1 MKISKY
7 FVALLF
13 SGAPLFALTG
23 CGGGSGSG
31 SGSSSVAAPSA
42 LSYTSPVTATQ
53 GTALTSLTPKV
64 TGTVTGYSVSPA
76 LPAGLSLNAT
86 SGAVSGTPTA
96 IAAQSTYTI
105 TAKNAAGSTT
115 FAWVLTVRSA
125 TAVSGTAAS
134 GAPIT
139 GSMNGTVLL
148 KDSSSP
154 AKTVS
159 TTTDDNGKYSF
170 TPAQIQGFAAPF
182 MLEISYKVGGAN
194 YYLHSAVTAE
204 DVASGNATINIT
216 PLTDLVIA
224 NLGNEIAAKI
234 FANGNYSSLLT
245 KTALDGGVTALDT
258 LLQPVLAQMGVAG
271 SVDLLRQSFAA
282 NGQGLDAVL
291 DALKVTIDPST
302 SAETITNRLNNTS
315 VSGTLS
321 APPTTPIAAG
331 ATNNVTDLQ
340 AINTV
345 FSNFA
350 SLMATAPSPTSAS
363 LLAFFDQTNFKDD
376 GKNLQAFLQNITSNP
391 VIAGGSLALSDI
403 VLESVPSWVTTV
415 PSGATAYKVSFT
427 VMQNTSPSSRHDFIV
442 YGSQGTWLILG
453 NQLVAKVTIS
463 AFEGDNN
470 GALCTGIQLNVAD
483 KGGVGINYAV
493 VTGPGLPAAGVLL
506 FNSGSASSFDLAAG
520 DPTTY
525 NGTATTPITI
535 SCSYQ
540 NTFLMSDAQI
550 QTITTLPAV
559 YTVKLYKDNGTP
571 SNLSD
576 DILVATYQPALLAA
590 PLLSASVTSALFAS
604 NITASPTVLSAAP
617 TGGTV
622 TVTWTAPTAS
632 GLYASSI
639 DLYVCNASACQDIS
653 QNLASSQTSATSSV
667 PTTSGTVT
675 GDGATVEYN
684 DSVFRTFWAS
694 PAGGSF

>member
-1 MKISKY
+1 VKISKY

-13 SGAPLFALTG
+13 SGALLFALTG
-23 CGGGSGSG
+23 CGGGGSK
-31 SGSSSVAAPSA
+31 SSPVAAPSA
-42 LSYTSPVTATQ
+42 LSYTSPVTTTQ
-53 GTALTSLTPKV
+53 GTAMTSLSPTV

-76 LPAGLSLNAT
+76 LPAGLSLNTT

-96 IAAQSTYTI
+96 ITAQATYTI
-105 TAKNAAGSTT
+105 TAKNATGSTT

-139 GSMNGTVLL
+139 GSMNGMVLL

-159 TTTDDNGKYSF
+159 TTTDNNGKYSF

-182 MLEISYKVGGAN
+182 MLEISYKVGGAG

-245 KTALDGGVTALDT
+245 KAALDGGVTALDN

-291 DALKVTIDPST
+291 DALKVTIDPT
-302 SAETITNRLNNTS
+302 TNAETITNRLNNTS

-321 APPTTPIAAG
+321 APPTTQLAAG
-331 ATNNVTDLQ
+331 GTNVTDLQ
-340 AINTV
+340 AINTT
-345 FSNFA
+345 FNNFA
-350 SLMATAPSPTSAS
+350 ALMATAPSPTSAS

-391 VIAGGSLALSDI
+391 VVAGGSLALSDI

-427 VMQNTSPSSRHDFIV
+427 VLQNTSPSSRRDFIV
-442 YGSQGTWLILG
+442 YLSQGAWLILG

-470 GALCTGIQLNVAD
+470 GALCSGIQLNVVD
-483 KGGVGINYAV
+483 KGGLGINYAV
-493 VTGPGLPAAGVLL
+493 VTGPGLPTAGVLL
-506 FNSGSASSFDLAAG
+506 FNSGSASSFAVAAG
-520 DPTTY
+520 DLTTY
-525 NGTATTPITI
+525 NGTSTTPVTV

-550 QTITTLPAV
+550 QTISTLPAV

-571 SNLSD
+571 RNLSD
-576 DILVATYQPALLAA
+576 DILVATYKPTLLAA
-590 PLLSASVTSALFAS
+590 PLRSASVTSALFAG

-617 TGGTV
+617 TGGRV
-622 TVTWTAPTAS
+622 TVTWKAPTAS
-632 GLYASSI
+632 ALYASSI
-639 DLYVCNASACQDIS
+639 DLYVCNASGCQDIN
-653 QNLASSQTSATSSV
+653 QNLSSAQTSATISV
-667 PTTSGTVT
+667 PATSGTVT
-675 GDGATVEYN
+675 GDGATVEYS

>member
-1 MKISKY
+1 VKISKY
-7 FVALLF
+7 FAVLLL

-23 CGGGSGSG
+23 CGDGK
-31 SGSSSVAAPSA
+31 SSPVAAPSA

-53 GTALTSLTPKV
+53 GTAMTSLTPTV

-76 LPAGLSLNAT
+76 LPAGLSLNTT

-96 IAAQSTYTI
+96 ITAQTTYTI
-105 TAKNAAGSTT
+105 TATNATGRTT

-154 AKTVS
+154 AKTVT
-159 TTTDDNGKYSF
+159 TTTDESGKYSF
-170 TPAQIQGFAAPF
+170 TPAQIQGFTAPF
-182 MLEISYKVGGAN
+182 MLQISYKVGGAS
-194 YYLHSAVTAE
+194 YYLHSAVTAQ

-234 FANGNYSSLLT
+234 FANSNYSSLLT
-245 KTALDGGVTALDT
+245 KSALDAGVMALDN

-291 DALKVTIDPST
+291 DALKVTVDPST
-302 SAETITNRLNNTS
+302 KAETITNRLNNTS

-321 APPTTPIAAG
+321 APPTTPLAAG

-340 AINTV
+340 AINAT
-345 FSNFA
+345 FKKFGA
-350 SLMATAPSPTSAS
+350 LMATAPAPTSAP
-363 LLAFFDQTNFKDD
+363 LLAFFDQTNFKDE
-376 GKNLQAFLQNITSNP
+376 GQNLQTFLQNITSNP
-391 VIAGGSLALSDI
+391 VIAGGSLAFRDI
-403 VLESVPSWVTTV
+403 VLDSVPSWVTKV
-415 PSGATAYKVSFT
+415 PAGMTAYKVSFT
-427 VMQNTSPSSRHDFIV
+427 VLQNTSPSGRHDFIV
-442 YGSQGTWLILG
+442 YSNQGTWPILG
-453 NQLVAKVTIS
+453 NQLAAKVEIS
-463 AFEGDNN
+463 AFEGNNN

-483 KGGVGINYAV
+483 SGALGINYAV
-493 VTGPGLPAAGVLL
+493 VTGPGLPTAGLLL
-506 FNSGSASSFDLAAG
+506 FNSVSNNSFDLAAG

-525 NGTATTPITI
+525 NGTSTPRITI

-540 NTFLMSDAQI
+540 NIFLMSDAQI

-571 SNLSD
+571 RNLSD
-576 DILVATYQPALLAA
+576 DILVATYKPTLLAA

-604 NITASPTVLSAAP
+604 NITASPTVISAAP

-622 TVTWTAPTAS
+622 TVTWKAPTATE
-632 GLYASSI
+632 LYANSFN
-639 DLYVCNASACQDIS
+639 LYLCNAAGCQSIN
-653 QNLASSQTSATSSV
+653 QNLSSAQTSTTISV
-667 PTTSGTVT
+667 PITSGKIT

>member
-13 SGAPLFALTG
+13 SGASLFALAG
-23 CGGGSGSG
+23 CGGSDSK
-31 SGSSSVAAPSA
+31 SSSVPAPSA

-53 GTALTSLTPKV
+53 GTAMTSLTPTV

-76 LPAGLSLNAT
+76 LPAGLSLNTT

-96 IAAQSTYTI
+96 IAAQATYTV
-105 TAKNAAGSTT
+105 TATNATGSTT

-125 TAVSGTAAS
+125 AAVSGTAAS

-139 GSMNGTVLL
+139 GAMNGVVTL

-159 TTTDDNGKYSF
+159 TTTDGNGKYSF

-182 MLEISYKVGGAN
+182 MLEVGYQVGGAG

-204 DVASGNATINIT
+204 DAASGNATINIT

-224 NLGNEIAAKI
+224 NIGNEIAAKI

-245 KTALDGGVTALDT
+245 KTALDGGVGALDT
-258 LLQPVLAQMGVAG
+258 LLQPVLAQMGVSA

-291 DALKVTIDPST
+291 DALKVTVDPT
-302 SAETITNRLNNTS
+302 TKAETITNRLTNAS

-331 ATNNVTDLQ
+331 VTNNVTDLQ
-340 AINTV
+340 AITTTFNN
-345 FSNFA
+345 FST
-350 SLMATAPSPTSAS
+350 LMATAPAPTSAS
-363 LLAFFDQTNFKDD
+363 LLAFFDQTNFRND
-376 GKNLQAFLQNITSNP
+376 GQSLQTFLQQVTTNP
-391 VIAGGSLALSDI
+391 VIAGGALAFSDI
-403 VLESVPSWVTTV
+403 VLDGVPSWVTTV
-415 PSGATAYKVSFT
+415 PSGATAYKVTFT
-427 VMQNTSPSSRHDFIV
+427 VLQNKAPTERHDFIV
-442 YGSQGTWLILG
+442 YANSQGTWLMLG
-453 NQLVAKVTIS
+453 NQLAAKVAIS

-470 GALCTGIQLNVAD
+470 GTLCSGVQPNVGD
-483 KGGVGINYAV
+483 KGGLGINYAV
-493 VTGPGLPAAGVLL
+493 VTGPGMPTAGILL
-506 FNSGSASSFDLAAG
+506 FSSGNSSSFNLAAG

-525 NGTATTPITI
+525 NGTSTPPATV
-535 SCSYQ
+535 SCSFNNVYV
-540 NTFLMSDAQI
+540 MSDAQI
-550 QTITTLPAV
+550 QTIPLPAV

-576 DILVATYQPALLAA
+576 DILVATYKPAVLAA
-590 PLLSASVTSALFAS
+590 PLPSASVTSALFAS
-604 NITASPTVLSAAP
+604 NIVASPTVISAAP
-617 TGGTV
+617 TGGNV
-622 TVTWTAPTAS
+622 NISWAAPTAS
-632 GLYASSI
+632 GLYARSLN
-639 DLYVCNASACQDIS
+639 LYVCNATGCQDVSQDLSAAEIS
-653 QNLASSQTSATSSV
+653 TTIAV
-667 PTTSGTVT
+667 PTTSGPAT
-675 GDGATVEYN
+675 GDGATIEYT
-684 DSVFRTFWAS
+684 DSVFRTLWTT
-694 PAGGSF
+694 PAGGSL

>member
-1 MKISKY
+1 VKISKY
-7 FVALLF
+7 FAVLLL

-23 CGGGSGSG
+23 CGGGGK
-31 SGSSSVAAPSA
+31 SSPVAAPSA
-42 LSYTSPVTATQ
+42 LSYTSPVTTTQ
-53 GTALTSLTPKV
+53 GTAMTALTPTV
-64 TGTVTGYSVSPA
+64 TGTVTAYSVSPA
-76 LPAGLSLNAT
+76 LPAGLSLST

-96 IAAQSTYTI
+96 ITPQTTYTI
-105 TAKNAAGSTT
+105 TAKNATGSTT

-159 TTTDDNGKYSF
+159 TTTDGNGKYSF

-182 MLEISYKVGGAN
+182 MLQISYTVGGAS

-245 KTALDGGVTALDT
+245 KSALDAGVMALDN

-271 SVDLLRQSFAA
+271 SVDLLRQSFTA

-291 DALKVTIDPST
+291 DALKVTVDPST
-302 SAETITNRLNNTS
+302 KAETITNRLNNTS
-315 VSGTLS
+315 VSGSLS
-321 APPTTPIAAG
+321 APPTTPLTAG

-340 AINTV
+340 AIVAT
-345 FSNFA
+345 FKKFTA
-350 SLMATAPSPTSAS
+350 LMATAPAPTSAP
-363 LLAFFDQTNFKDD
+363 LLAFFDQTNFKED
-376 GKNLQAFLQNITSNP
+376 GKNLQSFLQDITSNP
-391 VIAGGSLALSDI
+391 VIAGGSLAIRDI
-403 VLESVPSWVTTV
+403 VLESVPSWVTAV
-415 PSGATAYKVSFT
+415 PAGMTAYKVSFT
-427 VMQNTSPSSRHDFIV
+427 VLQNTSPSGRHDFIV
-442 YGSQGTWLILG
+442 YSNQGTWLILG
-453 NQLVAKVTIS
+453 NQLAAKVTIS
-463 AFEGDNN
+463 AFEGNNN
-470 GALCTGIQLNVAD
+470 GALCTGIQLSVAD
-483 KGGVGINYAV
+483 KGGLGINYAV
-493 VTGPGLPAAGVLL
+493 VTGPGLPTAGVLL
-506 FNSGSASSFDLAAG
+506 FNSGSTNSFDLAAG
-520 DPTTY
+520 DLTTY
-525 NGTATTPITI
+525 NGTGTTRATI
-535 SCSYQ
+535 SCSYSH
-540 NTFLMSDAQI
+540 TFLMSDAQI

-571 SNLSD
+571 KNLSD
-576 DILVATYQPALLAA
+576 DILVATYKPTLLAA
-590 PLLSASVTSALFAS
+590 PLLSASVTGALFAG
-604 NITASPTVLSAAP
+604 NITANPTMISAAP

-622 TVTWTAPTAS
+622 TITWKAPTAS
-632 GLYASSI
+632 DFYANSLHLY
-639 DLYVCNASACQDIS
+639 LCNASGCQNIN
-653 QNLASSQTSATSSV
+653 QNLSSAQTSATISV
-667 PTTSGTVT
+667 PITSGTIT